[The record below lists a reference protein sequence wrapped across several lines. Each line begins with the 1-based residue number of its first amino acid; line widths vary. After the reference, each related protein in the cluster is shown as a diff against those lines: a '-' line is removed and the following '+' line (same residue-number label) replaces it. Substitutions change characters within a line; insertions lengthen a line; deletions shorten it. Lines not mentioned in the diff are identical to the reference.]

1 MVGGL
6 AGILAWMIIEPTKP
20 PTMGGPAWTSF
31 ELRLILTMAV
41 FVGMSVGGLDGYTRG
56 SRTHVLRGVGFGLI
70 FGAIGALFGY
80 SLGGQLSA
88 LIFGGVR
95 QGLGP
100 ITVLSR
106 VVALAPLGLFLGAA
120 IGGSSL
126 TKARTI
132 QGAIGGAIGAATG
145 AAVFDIVGSVLAPT
159 ALLMNG
165 VTNGS
170 TGEVGA
176 IPRAIF
182 ATTMGAAI
190 GLFIGLVE
198 RFSRRAWVRLQLGRN
213 EGKEWSIDSA
223 QTFIGR
229 SEGAQI
235 PLFGDMNVAPVHA
248 TIQKQGPQYILVDG
262 GSPIGTY
269 VNGQRISSV
278 ALFPGALIQIGG
290 FRLEFMLKGQ
300 SVPYSPMSAPMVPMP
315 GQMPQPAM
323 ATPMMPTPMVPNP
336 MAAPMMPNQM
346 AMTQAYP
353 VSPAASMPTQAY
365 ASPPVGG
372 GTVVAID
379 GPLTGQRFPIQG
391 NLDFGRESGQV
402 PMAYDTQASRRHAA
416 IQPGPTSPVL
426 TDLGST
432 NGTYVNGQRIQTAPL
447 RPGDL
452 FKVGSTTFRF
462 EP

>member
-6 AGILAWMIIEPTKP
+6 AGILAWMLIEPTKP

-31 ELRLILTMAV
+31 ELRLILTMAI
-41 FVGMSVGGLDGYTRG
+41 FVGMAVGGLDGYTRG
-56 SRTHVLRGVGFGLI
+56 SRTHFLRGIGFGLI

-80 SLGGQLSA
+80 SVGGQLSA

-100 ITVLSR
+100 ITMLSR

-170 TGEVGA
+170 VGEVGA

-248 TIQKQGPQYILVDG
+248 TIQKQGAQYILVDG

-300 SVPYSPMSAPMVPMP
+300 SVAYAPMAPMAPMPMQNPVPMATP
-315 GQMPQPAM
+315 LMPQPAM
-323 ATPMMPTPMVPNP
+323 ATPLMPNPTP
-336 MAAPMMPNQM
+336 APM

-365 ASPPVGG
+365 ASSPSGG
-372 GTVVAID
+372 GSVTAMD
-379 GPLTGQRFPIQG
+379 GPLTGQRYPIEG
-391 NLDFGRESGQV
+391 GFGFGRESDRV
-402 PMAYDTQASRRHAA
+402 PMAYDTQASRRHAV
-416 IQPGPTSPVL
+416 IQPGPTGPVL

-432 NGTYVNGQRIQTAPL
+432 NGTYVNGQRIQTSAL